1 MIFLDIFQHIAIILF
16 FIGSKITNKI
26 GASGAV
32 LYLIYA
38 SLKLMIYFDLITI
51 TGV

>member
-1 MIFLDIFQHIAIILF
+1 MSFLDFLQDIAIILF
-16 FIGSKITNKI
+16 FCGSKITNKI
-26 GASGAV
+26 GATGAV

-38 SLKLMIYFDLITI
+38 SLKLLIYFDLITI